1 MGLPTSYLT
10 SLKNLTGILDAIK
23 SAQAP
28 KRFSTR
34 FLTSLDFKSTT
45 DRLVIGV
52 LKSLGF
58 LTMDSAAPTERYYR
72 FLDQTQSGI
81 VLAEGIKEAYSDLFQ
96 VNVEA
101 HKMSKP
107 QVVNKFKTLTQGQ
120 YSEGV
125 LGNMGATFVALC
137 KLADFETKRA
147 DSPYE
152 EKEAPTETQKENER
166 DLEKPD
172 GEDKPDLTSGGTRTL
187 GGLHYNIQLILP
199 ESRDPEVYDALF
211 RSLNKHLLRE
221 TE

>member
-10 SLKNLTGILDAIK
+10 SLKNVTGILAAIK

-34 FLTSLDFKSTT
+34 FLVSLDFKSTT

-58 LTMDSAAPTERYYR
+58 LTIDSAAPTERYYQ
-72 FLDQTQSGI
+72 FLDQTQSEI

-101 HKMSKP
+101 HKMSKT

-125 LGNMGATFVALC
+125 LSNMGATFVALC

-147 DSPYE
+147 KIPPE
-152 EKEAPTETQKENER
+152 ENEAPAEKPKENER
-166 DLEKPD
+166 DREKPE
-172 GEDKPDLTSGGTRTL
+172 GEAEPEFTHGKSKSL
-187 GGLHYNIQLILP
+187 GRLHYNIQLILP
-199 ESRDPEVYDALF
+199 ESRDPKVYDALF
-211 RSLNKHLLRE
+211 RSLNKHLLRD
-221 TE
+221 TD